1 MKNDNPAKEQCRM
14 LTRQGTVMQPAACPP
29 VSRLALLY
37 SYKAITASTQG
48 RTLAHINVKA
58 GQCPCLSAL
67 FASACLTQQPNP
79 GEIKWLV
86 TPSHVDVDHSDGS
99 DSAADGKAFILHFTS
114 ELSKGGTCEVIAAH
128 RCCNKNRIEERSQ
141 TVKCSCLPG
150 KVAGTT
156 RNKPSCV
163 DASIVIGKW
172 WCEMEPC
179 LEGEECK
186 TLPDNSGWMCSSG
199 NKIKTT
205 RSRMERKAEVLR
217 RGRLESLWQILLP
230 IPISL
235 PRPCLRSNK
244 AHLGLNRDRGIKGHG
259 STKADAEP
267 CSPPAQFA

>member
-1 MKNDNPAKEQCRM
+1 MAAVSVGSREKNGRP
-14 LTRQGTVMQPAACPP
+14 TV
-29 VSRLALLY
+29 
-37 SYKAITASTQG
+37 
-48 RTLAHINVKA
+48 
-58 GQCPCLSAL
+58 
-67 FASACLTQQPNP
+67 
-79 GEIKWLV
+79 
-86 TPSHVDVDHSDGS
+86 PS
-99 DSAADGKAFILHFTS
+99 LPFTS
-114 ELSKGGTCEVIAAH
+114 PHQRPECTATHSISVEGGTCEVIAAH

-205 RSRMERKAEVLR
+205 RNT
-217 RGRLESLWQILLP
+217 QP
-230 IPISL
+230 Y
-235 PRPCLRSNK
+235 
-244 AHLGLNRDRGIKGHG
+244 
-259 STKADAEP
+259 
-267 CSPPAQFA
+267 SPF

>member
-1 MKNDNPAKEQCRM
+1 MTAVTVGHQEKNDQSVA
-14 LTRQGTVMQPAACPP
+14 
-29 VSRLALLY
+29 
-37 SYKAITASTQG
+37 
-48 RTLAHINVKA
+48 
-58 GQCPCLSAL
+58 
-67 FASACLTQQPNP
+67 
-79 GEIKWLV
+79 
-86 TPSHVDVDHSDGS
+86 PSMP
-99 DSAADGKAFILHFTS
+99 FTS
-114 ELSKGGTCEVIAAH
+114 THQRRECGATHSILAEGGTCEVIAAH

-205 RSRMERKAEVLR
+205 RAGIKLSLRAPRSRLRAKMLRKELMERGLR
-217 RGRLESLWQILLP
+217 HPVQNTQP
-230 IPISL
+230 Y
-235 PRPCLRSNK
+235 
-244 AHLGLNRDRGIKGHG
+244 
-259 STKADAEP
+259 
-267 CSPPAQFA
+267 SPF

>member
-1 MKNDNPAKEQCRM
+1 MCG
-14 LTRQGTVMQPAACPP
+14 TRVALSPCFIHIIVAHLDFFLNLSMYCGC
-29 VSRLALLY
+29 VS
-37 SYKAITASTQG
+37 S
-48 RTLAHINVKA
+48 
-58 GQCPCLSAL
+58 
-67 FASACLTQQPNP
+67 F
-79 GEIKWLV
+79 
-86 TPSHVDVDHSDGS
+86 
-99 DSAADGKAFILHFTS
+99 
-114 ELSKGGTCEVIAAH
+114 SKTCTCEVIAAH

-205 RSRMERKAEVLR
+205 RVRPHTHL
-217 RGRLESLWQILLP
+217 QIVKIL
-230 IPISL
+230 
-235 PRPCLRSNK
+235 
-244 AHLGLNRDRGIKGHG
+244 
-259 STKADAEP
+259 
-267 CSPPAQFA
+267 

>member
-1 MKNDNPAKEQCRM
+1 MVEVFMALKRCCCEQ
-14 LTRQGTVMQPAACPP
+14 
-29 VSRLALLY
+29 
-37 SYKAITASTQG
+37 
-48 RTLAHINVKA
+48 
-58 GQCPCLSAL
+58 
-67 FASACLTQQPNP
+67 
-79 GEIKWLV
+79 
-86 TPSHVDVDHSDGS
+86 
-99 DSAADGKAFILHFTS
+99 
-114 ELSKGGTCEVIAAH
+114 GGTCEVIAAH

-205 RSRMERKAEVLR
+205 RNT
-217 RGRLESLWQILLP
+217 QP
-230 IPISL
+230 Y
-235 PRPCLRSNK
+235 
-244 AHLGLNRDRGIKGHG
+244 
-259 STKADAEP
+259 
-267 CSPPAQFA
+267 SPF

>member
-1 MKNDNPAKEQCRM
+1 MSWLLAMWISLGFLLLCQATLYQTIQQHHVARPGRTDI
-14 LTRQGTVMQPAACPP
+14 LT
-29 VSRLALLY
+29 LALHPD
-37 SYKAITASTQG
+37 IHNN
-48 RTLAHINVKA
+48 RD
-58 GQCPCLSAL
+58 
-67 FASACLTQQPNP
+67 
-79 GEIKWLV
+79 
-86 TPSHVDVDHSDGS
+86 DVLI
-99 DSAADGKAFILHFTS
+99 AEREEEMLRVC
-114 ELSKGGTCEVIAAH
+114 EGGTCEVIAAH

-205 RSRMERKAEVLR
+205 RNT
-217 RGRLESLWQILLP
+217 QP
-230 IPISL
+230 Y
-235 PRPCLRSNK
+235 
-244 AHLGLNRDRGIKGHG
+244 
-259 STKADAEP
+259 
-267 CSPPAQFA
+267 SPF

>member
-1 MKNDNPAKEQCRM
+1 MSW
-14 LTRQGTVMQPAACPP
+14 L
-29 VSRLALLY
+29 LAMWISLGFLLLCQATLY
-37 SYKAITASTQG
+37 QTIQQHHVARPG
-48 RTLAHINVKA
+48 RTDI
-58 GQCPCLSAL
+58 
-67 FASACLTQQPNP
+67 LTL
-79 GEIKWLV
+79 E
-86 TPSHVDVDHSDGS
+86 
-99 DSAADGKAFILHFTS
+99 
-114 ELSKGGTCEVIAAH
+114 GGTCEVIAAH

-205 RSRMERKAEVLR
+205 RVSSCTHTHSLKHKCIYLHEQTGT
-217 RGRLESLWQILLP
+217 RGAQKYTYCTCPIHAYACSVCSSLYVQILSRQILANIIMRAYQQTHP
-230 IPISL
+230 T
-235 PRPCLRSNK
+235 CKQLRNK
-244 AHLGLNRDRGIKGHG
+244 
-259 STKADAEP
+259 
-267 CSPPAQFA
+267 

>member
-1 MKNDNPAKEQCRM
+1 MSW
-14 LTRQGTVMQPAACPP
+14 L
-29 VSRLALLY
+29 LAMWISLGFLLLCQATLY
-37 SYKAITASTQG
+37 QTIQQHHVARPG
-48 RTLAHINVKA
+48 RTDI
-58 GQCPCLSAL
+58 
-67 FASACLTQQPNP
+67 LTL
-79 GEIKWLV
+79 EIK
-86 TPSHVDVDHSDGS
+86 SHQTWQ
-99 DSAADGKAFILHFTS
+99 HFS
-114 ELSKGGTCEVIAAH
+114 SLLSNFEGGTCEVIAAH

-205 RSRMERKAEVLR
+205 RNT
-217 RGRLESLWQILLP
+217 QP
-230 IPISL
+230 Y
-235 PRPCLRSNK
+235 
-244 AHLGLNRDRGIKGHG
+244 
-259 STKADAEP
+259 
-267 CSPPAQFA
+267 SPF

>member
-1 MKNDNPAKEQCRM
+1 MSWLFAVWIS
-14 LTRQGTVMQPAACPP
+14 LGF
-29 VSRLALLY
+29 LLLCQATLY
-37 SYKAITASTQG
+37 QTIQQHHVARPG
-48 RTLAHINVKA
+48 RTDI
-58 GQCPCLSAL
+58 
-67 FASACLTQQPNP
+67 LTL
-79 GEIKWLV
+79 E
-86 TPSHVDVDHSDGS
+86 
-99 DSAADGKAFILHFTS
+99 
-114 ELSKGGTCEVIAAH
+114 GGTCEVIAAH

-205 RSRMERKAEVLR
+205 RV
-217 RGRLESLWQILLP
+217 
-230 IPISL
+230 
-235 PRPCLRSNK
+235 RPPM
-244 AHLGLNRDRGIKGHG
+244 AHNTITLTRTSEPFHKPCIKEIMD
-259 STKADAEP
+259 TCFLFVVFVRAVVFKL
-267 CSPPAQFA
+267 C

>member
-1 MKNDNPAKEQCRM
+1 MQKCLVNSYTYTGANYLSRHVSLTFSSRYLTAGAPAMSWLLCLWISVSCLLLCHATLYETIQQHHV
-14 LTRQGTVMQPAACPP
+14 TRPG
-29 VSRLALLY
+29 RN
-37 SYKAITASTQG
+37 AIQ
-48 RTLAHINVKA
+48 
-58 GQCPCLSAL
+58 
-67 FASACLTQQPNP
+67 
-79 GEIKWLV
+79 
-86 TPSHVDVDHSDGS
+86 
-99 DSAADGKAFILHFTS
+99 IL
-114 ELSKGGTCEVIAAH
+114 EGGTCEVIAAH

-205 RSRMERKAEVLR
+205 RNT
-217 RGRLESLWQILLP
+217 QP
-230 IPISL
+230 Y
-235 PRPCLRSNK
+235 
-244 AHLGLNRDRGIKGHG
+244 
-259 STKADAEP
+259 ST
-267 CSPPAQFA
+267 F